1 MTTFTTEDREH
12 AFGVTIN
19 VEPIPFAGMVTLQE
33 PKHTKKDAD
42 EAFFNLG
49 KLMGR
54 MPLDEAKRLEM
65 IVRIIC
71 SYVEQLEKENDK
83 LRNSDEFDTSGNLG
97 E

>member
-83 LRNSDEFDTSGNLG
+83 LRNSDEFDMGGNLG

>member
-1 MTTFTTEDREH
+1 MTD
-12 AFGVTIN
+12 
-19 VEPIPFAGMVTLQE
+19 L
-33 PKHTKKDAD
+33 KYTKKDAD

-54 MPLDEAKRLEM
+54 MPLDEAKRMEM

-83 LRNSDEFDTSGNLG
+83 LRNGDEFDMDGRC
-97 E
+97 